1 MSNGG
6 GPQSL
11 TDWIQYLHA
20 AAAVPKGSADYAE
33 ARQAIGHALLHIN
46 ALNVGSAMQEANQA
60 EHVGTAP
67 ALAASLVHGLSL
79 GTGEPLSGLAS
90 AVQGKGFASG
100 AQAYR
105 EGLGNV
111 EASHPYLAPT
121 AELAGNV
128 ALPAGVVGST
138 VGNTIKAGVPLTLG
152 QGVGLL
158 GRGAVAQAVPA
169 AVAGFSAGGE
179 DPGDFAARGNAA
191 VKNAALAALLSP
203 ISTLLAARATRAH
216 VEHVADIAQKGNQRA
231 LTASRLAESQ
241 ARLAKIAKA
250 AAPVDPMRAALLAAG
265 VRTENI
271 DAQIARNL
279 AATQKPP
286 TPVTGLLSG
295 DVAAS
300 AALPHGTEAVTPI
313 APQGIQ
319 ITGPDFRPPSVEP
332 SAPTLAEMTG
342 MANLQAPRGLLGE
355 IPLTTTV
362 PNAEGLLSKE
372 LSAAQETAARSQRGL
387 TKAQLAYRASLFD
400 GKPVTGSYANL
411 VSELEDAATTPLRRK
426 QIIAEFRRRGI
437 VNKYTQ

>member
-1 MSNGG
+1 MNGD
-6 GPQSL
+6 GPKTLQ
-11 TDWIQYLHA
+11 DWIQYLHNA
-20 AAAVPKGSADYAE
+20 ATYPKDSPDYAE
-33 ARQAIGHALLHIN
+33 ARRAIGHALLHIN
-46 ALNVGSAMQEANQA
+46 ALHVGQNMQEANQA
-60 EHVGTAP
+60 EHVGTLPAVGA
-67 ALAASLVHGLSL
+67 ALAHGLSL

-90 AVQGKGFASG
+90 AIQGKGFASG

-152 QGVGLL
+152 QGAGLL
-158 GRGAVAQAVPA
+158 GRGAIAQAVPA

-231 LTASRLAESQ
+231 LTASRLAESR
-241 ARLAKIAKA
+241 ARLARIEAAKIATPP
-250 AAPVDPMRAALLAAG
+250 PVDPMRAALLAAG
-265 VRTENI
+265 VKPENI
-271 DAQIARNL
+271 EAQLARN
-279 AATQKPP
+279 AAGPTVRAPVIPTVPKLPP
-286 TPVTGLLSG
+286 GAT
-295 DVAAS
+295 
-300 AALPHGTEAVTPI
+300 AVNQI
-313 APQGIQ
+313 APQGLEV
-319 ITGPDFRPPSVEP
+319 TGFRATPSIP
-332 SAPTLAEMTG
+332 ANTPTLAEMTG

-355 IPLTTTV
+355 TPLTTTV

-387 TKAQLAYRASLFD
+387 TKAQLAYRASLFE

-411 VSELEDAATTPLRRK
+411 VSELEDAATTALRRK